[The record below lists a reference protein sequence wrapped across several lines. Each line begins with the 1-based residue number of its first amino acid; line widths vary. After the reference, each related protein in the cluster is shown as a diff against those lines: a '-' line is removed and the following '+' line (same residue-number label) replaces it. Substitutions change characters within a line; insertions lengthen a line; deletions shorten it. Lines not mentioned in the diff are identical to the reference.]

1 MMLMICCGIDANGN
15 VLPVAWALV
24 PTENTVWWTWFCNF
38 LALCFERMTWEGVIF
53 ISDRDKG
60 IASALSE
67 VFPKCIPAHCCQHI
81 ADSVQSRF
89 GVKCRPLFWKCVWA
103 KTKEQFQEALKA
115 LKAEKVIAAAYV
127 DNIPYKLWARYAFL
141 ASRYGHYTSNIVESL
156 NSV

>member
-1 MMLMICCGIDANGN
+1 
-15 VLPVAWALV
+15 
-24 PTENTVWWTWFCNF
+24 
-38 LALCFERMTWEGVIF
+38 
-53 ISDRDKG
+53 
-60 IASALSE
+60 

-127 DNIPYKLWARYAFL
+127 DNIPHKLWARYAFP

-156 NSV
+156 NSVWGQLRYLPPLKMVDGIWTTVMKTFHDRLHRPHNSSCLPDTVYLKFQDRLKSSRRYKAFESGNSVY